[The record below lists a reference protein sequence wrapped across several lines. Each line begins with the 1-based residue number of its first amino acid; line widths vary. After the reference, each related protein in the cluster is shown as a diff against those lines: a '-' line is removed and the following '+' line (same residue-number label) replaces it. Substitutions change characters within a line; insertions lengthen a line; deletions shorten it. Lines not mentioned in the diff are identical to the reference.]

1 MESSAESPQPVRV
14 VLQAVGGWIDRL
26 GAIWV
31 EGQIA
36 ELNSRGRM
44 SYLTLRD
51 PVANASI
58 RVICETSVLRRQE
71 PAPGPGDRVVM
82 HAKPD
87 FYQLK
92 GTFSLRARE
101 IRHVGIGELL
111 ARLEQLR
118 RTLTAEGVFDPARKR
133 PLPFLPNTVGLVCGR
148 DSAAERDVLENS
160 RRRWPAVRFEVRQ
173 VAVQGERATREVI
186 EALHELDSRPEVDVI
201 VIARG
206 GGSMEDLLPFSDEA
220 LVRAVAAAATP
231 VVSAI
236 GHEQDA
242 PLLDHVAD
250 VRASTPTDAAKRT
263 VPDVGEQLEIIRQLR
278 DRGRRVIGGGLDR
291 ELTWLSGIR
300 ARPVLADP
308 VRETERLT
316 EQVLELRDRA
326 RRSLTVS
333 LDRAADGL
341 GHTEARLHALSPAT
355 TLARGYAIVQR
366 EDGSVVRSATEPAVG
381 EVLRLRFAE
390 DGLRATVDSV
400 DSEEE
405 TAAVG
410 ATVEPAPAEKA
421 GPRGSAAPG
430 RTGAAGKGGTAKRGG
445 TAKKAGTGKAAGSAR
460 KAGTAKK
467 AGTAERT
474 GASKRTGTAEDTGPE
489 TDTAQP
495 EGE

>member
-1 MESSAESPQPVRV
+1 MGMESSAESPQPVRT

-44 SYLTLRD
+44 SYMTLRD

-58 RVICETSVLRRQE
+58 RVLCETSVLRRQE
-71 PAPGPGDRVVM
+71 PAPGPGDRVVI

-133 PLPFLPNTVGLVCGR
+133 PLPFLPNTVGLICGR
-148 DSAAERDVLENS
+148 DSAAERDVLENG

-173 VAVQGERATREVI
+173 VAVQGDRATREVI
-186 EALHELDSRPEVDVI
+186 EALHDLDTRPEVDVI

-220 LVRAVAAAATP
+220 MVRAVAAAGTP

-278 DRGRRVIGGGLDR
+278 DRARRVIRGGVDR
-291 ELTWLSGIR
+291 ELAWLASVR
-300 ARPVLADP
+300 SRPVLADP

-326 RRSLTVS
+326 RRSLTAS
-333 LDRAADGL
+333 LDRAADTL
-341 GHTEARLHALSPAT
+341 VHTEARLHALSPAT

-366 EDGSVVRSATEPAVG
+366 EDGSVVRSAAEPALG
-381 EVLRLRFAE
+381 ETLRVRFAE
-390 DGLRATVDSV
+390 DGLRATVDAL
-400 DSEEE
+400 DGEGDPEPRP
-405 TAAVG
+405 AG
-410 ATVEPAPAEKA
+410 KKPATGGSRGRKKKAAPA
-421 GPRGSAAPG
+421 
-430 RTGAAGKGGTAKRGG
+430 
-445 TAKKAGTGKAAGSAR
+445 
-460 KAGTAKK
+460 
-467 AGTAERT
+467 
-474 GASKRTGTAEDTGPE
+474 AEDT
-489 TDTAQP
+489 TDNAATT